1 MSNPKQVEQTIE
13 IEDEPVLDSPMI
25 NSLSESQIAE
35 THSEL
40 ERQPITELII
50 DLQTDIVKCQKELE
64 IYRNKDEIVKDEINQ
79 IRLNLRKYRTM
90 MEQRVEENKNKCK
103 NKARETKSR
112 VTVMLSKLK
121 TEIDDMEV
129 LNNNL
134 RELLTK
140 EKNQIEQLKVEIDD
154 LNVHTDEVE
163 RMLVRKD
170 RQIDFL
176 NNWIKEFEKTYT
188 SMKARYHAIQTEN
201 SRCVQLKGHVR
212 LSHLD
217 DVSLMA
223 DNYDNLQQMIETLQ
237 GKLKE
242 KDPLLSAEKCQTYRQ
257 AYTNNKMF
265 SIENRRFRSKGVTL
279 KSDKRRGPGEIP
291 RCHPRRRNIVA
302 GHPF

>member
-40 ERQPITELII
+40 ERQPITELVI

-121 TEIDDMEV
+121 NEIDDMEV

-140 EKNQIEQLKVEIDD
+140 EKNQTQQLEVEIDD
-154 LNVHTDEVE
+154 LNVHTGEVE
-163 RMLVRKD
+163 RMLARKD
-170 RQIDFL
+170 RQIDLL
-176 NNWIKEFEKTYT
+176 NTWIKEFEKTYT
-188 SMKARYHAIQTEN
+188 SMKVPYHAIQTEN
-201 SRCVQLKGHVR
+201 DQLSNFMHETSQDLEMEIRYKERSMVVSATAIKCKSFIENAVQWLFPGSNKPSFQTYYRACKYQTAR
-212 LSHLD
+212 LG
-217 DVSLMA
+217 
-223 DNYDNLQQMIETLQ
+223 QMIFLRIRSIIHRIS
-237 GKLKE
+237 GAFPLK
-242 KDPLLSAEKCQTYRQ
+242 
-257 AYTNNKMF
+257 F
-265 SIENRRFRSKGVTL
+265 
-279 KSDKRRGPGEIP
+279 
-291 RCHPRRRNIVA
+291 H
-302 GHPF
+302 